1 MERSADERVR
11 DVRRLLE
18 AARQVHANR
27 SRLVSAIVASTGL
40 SPQGV
45 ELGFES
51 LERDASDEQ
60 LRCLIHAAGSTRHV
74 HVVLSANVFVAPL
87 RAIALALAAAPRV
100 TVRPSPRDP
109 ALARALVEAAGDPRI
124 TLTLDRDVAATE
136 ADVVHVYGRDATIA
150 QVRARVRAGV
160 RVLGHGAGLGA
171 ALVTGKAP
179 VGEAARALA
188 LDVAVFDQRGC
199 LSPRLVLVVGDEPR
213 AGEVGERLH
222 AELDELDTRV
232 PRGVLSPEETSESVR
247 WRDSVAFAGA
257 LRVGGGHS
265 VGILPVRAPLAIPP
279 AGRHGRAGPARD
291 LADARHASAGAAP
304 RGVTLGSDD
313 PVAVAAVAPAH
324 ARTAEL
330 GGMQRPPL
338 DGPVDRRTA
347 VDAVAVT

>member
-18 AARQVHANR
+18 AARQVYADR
-27 SRLVSAIVASTGL
+27 SRLVPAIVASTGL
-40 SPQGV
+40 SPEGV

-51 LERDASDEQ
+51 LERDATDEE

-74 HVVLSANVFVAPL
+74 HVVLSANAFVAPL
-87 RAIALALAAAPRV
+87 RAIALALGAAPRV

-109 ALARALVEAAGDPRI
+109 ALAGALVAAAGDPRI
-124 TLTLDRDVAATE
+124 TLTLDRDVAATQ
-136 ADVVHVYGRDATIA
+136 ASVVHVYGRDATIA
-150 QVRARVRAGV
+150 QVRARVPAGV
-160 RVLGHGAGLGA
+160 QVLGHGAGLGA

-199 LSPRLVLVVGDEPR
+199 LSPRLVLVVGDEER
-213 AGEVGERLH
+213 AGEVAERLH
-222 AELDELDTRV
+222 RELGELDVRV
-232 PRGVLSPEETSESVR
+232 PRGGLSPEESIESVR
-247 WRDSVAFAGA
+247 WRDTVAFAGA
-257 LRVGGGHS
+257 LRVGGGHC
-265 VGILPVRAPLAIPP
+265 VGILPGRASLAIPP
-279 AGRHGRAGPARD
+279 AGRHVLVVAVGD
-291 LADARHASAGAAP
+291 LAGARHALAVVAP
-304 RGVTLGSDD
+304 LVVTLGSDD
-313 PVAVAAVAPAH
+313 LVAAAAVAPAH

-347 VDAVAVT
+347 VGPIAVT

>member
-1 MERSADERVR
+1 VERSADERVR
-11 DVRRLLE
+11 DLRRLLE
-18 AARQVHANR
+18 AARQVYANR
-27 SRLVSAIVASTGL
+27 SRLVPAIVASTGL

-51 LERDASDEQ
+51 LERDAADED
-60 LRCLIHAAGSTRHV
+60 LRSLIQAAGSTRHV

-87 RAIALALAAAPRV
+87 RAIALALGAAPRV
-100 TVRPSPRDP
+100 TVRASPRDP

-124 TLTLDRDVAATE
+124 TLTVDRDVAATE

-150 QVRARVRAGV
+150 EVRARVRAGV

-199 LSPRLVLVVGDEPR
+199 LSPRLVMVVGDQER
-213 AGEVGERLH
+213 ASEVAERLH
-222 AELDELDTRV
+222 AELGELDMRL
-232 PRGVLSPEETSESVR
+232 PRGVLSPEESSESVR
-247 WRDSVAFAGA
+247 WRDTVTFAGA
-257 LRVGGGHS
+257 LRVGGGHT
-265 VGILPVRAPLAIPP
+265 VGILPGGASLAIPP
-279 AGRHGRAGPARD
+279 AGRHVLVVPVRD
-291 LADARHASAGAAP
+291 LAEARRALAVVAP
-304 RGVTLGSDD
+304 LVVTLGSDD
-313 PVAVAAVAPAH
+313 PVAAAAVAPAH

-330 GGMQRPPL
+330 GAMQRPPL

-347 VDAVAVT
+347 LDAIAVT